1 MTEKPVIMLLPYAS
15 CSGLEL
21 FGLRFA
27 RDLLDHGHRALVAAP
42 VGSLI
47 AKQCADRGI
56 ELYPFPVTTKYELVS
71 YPAAY
76 KMLRELEP
84 AAVVAF
90 RTQMM
95 YPVQLARVLNNQ
107 HVPFFLFYRIG
118 AGSLY
123 RKDPIHRYLFKNLAA
138 VVPNAD
144 YVKNRILKFWGI
156 ESSKVLCIK
165 SGVDTKRYQPDIE
178 ARLKLRQELGLREDA
193 VIVGSSGRIE
203 QMKGSEDLLRA
214 MFDVGGAGRAY
225 ENVHLV
231 YIGRETESGYID
243 HLRRLASEFGYSSQF
258 HVLGFRNDVEK
269 VYPAYDLFA
278 FAVNVREAYAYVVLE
293 AMASGVMPI
302 IPDAGGLG
310 EMFSHGVEGF
320 FFEHRNQES
329 LRNTLVEA
337 LAIEPARRRAMGE
350 EARQRIIEKASWQVM
365 MQQYLDLFKKCHVQG
380 F

>member
-1 MTEKPVIMLLPYAS
+1 MTDKPVVMLLPYAS

-27 RDLLDHGHRALVAAP
+27 QDLLSRGHRAMVAAP
-42 VGSLI
+42 AGSLI
-47 AKQCADRGI
+47 AKQCVDRGI

-71 YPAAY
+71 YPAAFR
-76 KMLRELEP
+76 MLRELNP

-95 YPVQLARVLNNQ
+95 YPVQLAKVLTSQ

-144 YVKNRILKFWGI
+144 YVKDRILKFWGI
-156 ESSKVLCIK
+156 ESGKVLCIK
-165 SGVDTKRYQPDIE
+165 SGVDTKKYQPDAQ
-178 ARLKLRQELGLREDA
+178 ARISLRHELGLKDDD

-203 QMKGSEDLLRA
+203 QMKGSEDLLRS
-214 MFDVGGAGRAY
+214 MFDVGGAGRAR

-231 YIGRETESGYID
+231 YIGRETEPGYID
-243 HLRRLASEFGYSSQF
+243 YLRRLAAQFGYSSRF

-320 FFEHRNQES
+320 FFEHRNLES

-337 LAIEPARRRAMGE
+337 LAVEPARRQAMGE
-350 EARQRIIEKASWQVM
+350 QARQRIVEKASWNVM
-365 MQQYLDLFKKCHVQG
+365 MQQYLVLFNKCHVQG

>member
-1 MTEKPVIMLLPYAS
+1 MTEKPVIMLLPYAG

-27 RDLLDHGHRALVAAP
+27 RDLIDRGHRALVAAP

-47 AKQCADRGI
+47 AQQCADRGI

-76 KMLRELEP
+76 RMLRELEP
-84 AAVVAF
+84 AAVVGF

-95 YPVQLARVLNNQ
+95 YPVQLAKLLTGQ

-123 RKDPIHRYLFKNLAA
+123 RKDPVHRYLFKSLAA

-144 YVKNRILKFWGI
+144 YVKNRIIQFWGI
-156 ESSKVLCIK
+156 ESSKVQCIK
-165 SGVDTKRYQPDIE
+165 SGVDTNRYRPDE
-178 ARLKLRQELGLREDA
+178 SARQSLRQELGLNDDA

-214 MFDVGGAGRAY
+214 MFDIGGVARSL

-231 YIGRETESGYID
+231 YIGRETEKGYID
-243 HLRRLASEFGYSSQF
+243 HLRKLAADFGCSGRF
-258 HVLGFRNDVEK
+258 HILGFRNDVEK
-269 VYPAYDLFA
+269 VYPAYDIFA

-293 AMASGVMPI
+293 AMASGVMPVV
-302 IPDAGGLG
+302 PDVGGLG
-310 EMFSHGVEGF
+310 EMFSHSAEGF
-320 FFEHRNQES
+320 FFQHCNQEALKS
-329 LRNTLVEA
+329 TLAEA
-337 LAIEPARRRAMGE
+337 LAIEPARRRQMGLL
-350 EARQRIIEKASWQVM
+350 ARQRIIERASWQQM
-365 MQQYLDLFKKCHVQG
+365 MQTYLDLFKRCRVTG